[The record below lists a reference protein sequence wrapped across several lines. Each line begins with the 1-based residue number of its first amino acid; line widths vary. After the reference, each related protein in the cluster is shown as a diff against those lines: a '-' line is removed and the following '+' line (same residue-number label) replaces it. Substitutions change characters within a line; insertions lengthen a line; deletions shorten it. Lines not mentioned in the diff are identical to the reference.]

1 MKSTSSL
8 NLSAIPRH
16 STANCPVLP
25 WSFEPLEYHYSA
37 GLSPARRRPSMH
49 KKQGFALPRRG
60 PAGKRWAEFREIVPM
75 AAVQAEKA
83 MDSAENSALAD
94 GLRRLAGHPRGAA
107 PDRGGP

>member
-1 MKSTSSL
+1 
-8 NLSAIPRH
+8 
-16 STANCPVLP
+16 
-25 WSFEPLEYHYSA
+25 
-37 GLSPARRRPSMH
+37 MH

-94 GLRRLAGHPRGAA
+94 GLRRLAGRPRGGTRSRTGTG
-107 PDRGGP
+107 RGAFLIAYVLPMRLDQ